1 MMTTTSSSGTAASVT
16 IDTGEILTPNSSAK
30 RRNIFAGIGEPV
42 ALIGAL
48 VVLIAIFSALNP
60 RFATLTNLQNV
71 LNQASLPIIIGVGA
85 TLVILIGSIDL
96 SVEGV
101 MAASGVA
108 FVLMSANSRG
118 GQDMGIAAFI
128 VPVVLGTVLGAL
140 NGLIYTLLK
149 VPSFIVTLGM
159 WFIGFGIATILYG
172 TDAYPELTDDNLTN
186 WAAKI
191 NLGLPNVFWLA
202 AALVVV
208 SALVIRFTRFGRA
221 ALAIGNNEDIARANG
236 MPVRK
241 HKVTIFIIAGA
252 LSGVAGILAT
262 MQMGGTSN
270 HIGEGYLFLTLPA
283 VVIGGTSLAGGK
295 GGVLRTFLG
304 VILLTVL
311 NNGLVLAGVSP
322 NYQSALSGAILVV
335 AIVAAAWSQRGRLR
349 IAK

>member
-1 MMTTTSSSGTAASVT
+1 MATTKTSEATASVT
-16 IDTGEILTPNSSAK
+16 VDTGEILTRGKAA
-30 RRNIFAGIGEPV
+30 RRPFFSGMGEPL

-48 VVLIAIFSALNP
+48 VVLIGIFSALNP

-71 LNQASLPIIIGVGA
+71 LNQASLPLIIGVGA

-118 GQDMGIAAFI
+118 GVSMGIWAFI
-128 VPVVLGTVLGAL
+128 VPIFIGIVLGAI
-140 NGLIYTLLK
+140 NGLIYTMLK
-149 VPSFIVTLGM
+149 VPSFIVTMGM

-172 TDAYPELTDDNLTN
+172 TDAYPELTDDNLTQ

-191 NLGLPNVFWLA
+191 ELGLPNVFWLA
-202 AALVVV
+202 LALVVV
-208 SALVIRFTRFGRA
+208 TALVLRFTRFGRA

-252 LSGVAGILAT
+252 LSALAGILAT

-283 VVIGGTSLAGGK
+283 VVIGGTALSGGK
-295 GGVLRTFLG
+295 GGVLRTLLG

-322 NYQSALSGAILVV
+322 NFQSAVSGAILVV
-335 AIVAAAWSQRGRLR
+335 AIVAASWSQRGRLR

>member
-1 MMTTTSSSGTAASVT
+1 MTNTLAKPTGNVSVDTS
-16 IDTGEILTPNSSAK
+16 ELSSAGLTRT
-30 RRNIFAGIGEPV
+30 RRNILSGIGEPV
-42 ALIGAL
+42 ALLGAL

-60 RFATLTNLQNV
+60 RFATITNLQNV

-108 FVLMSANSRG
+108 FVLMSANTRG
-118 GQDMGIAAFI
+118 GQDMGIWAFI
-128 VPVVLGTVLGAL
+128 VPLALGIVLGAA

-172 TDAYPELTDDNLTN
+172 TDAYPELTNETLTQ

-191 NLGLPNVFWLA
+191 ELGLPNVFWPA
-202 AALVVV
+202 AALVIVA
-208 SALVIRFTRFGRA
+208 ALVLRYTRFGRA

-241 HKVTIFIIAGA
+241 HKVTTFIIAGA
-252 LSGVAGILAT
+252 LSGLAGILAT

-283 VVIGGTSLAGGK
+283 VVIGGTALSGGK

-322 NYQSALSGAILVV
+322 NFQSALSGAILVV

>member
-1 MMTTTSSSGTAASVT
+1 MATTKTSEATASVT
-16 IDTGEILTPNSSAK
+16 VDTGEILTRSKAA
-30 RRNIFAGIGEPV
+30 RRPFFSGIGEPL

-48 VVLIAIFSALNP
+48 VILIGIFSALNP

-71 LNQASLPIIIGVGA
+71 LNQASLPLIIGVGA

-118 GQDMGIAAFI
+118 GESMGIWAFI
-128 VPVVLGTVLGAL
+128 VPIGVGIVLGAV
-140 NGLIYTLLK
+140 NGLIYTMLK
-149 VPSFIVTLGM
+149 VPSFIVTMGM

-172 TDAYPELTDDNLTN
+172 TDAYPELTDDNLTQ

-191 NLGLPNVFWLA
+191 ELGLPNVFWLA
-202 AALVVV
+202 LALVVV
-208 SALVIRFTRFGRA
+208 TALVLRFTRFGRA

-252 LSGVAGILAT
+252 LSALAGILAT

-283 VVIGGTSLAGGK
+283 VVIGGTALSGGK
-295 GGVLRTFLG
+295 GGVLRTLLG

-322 NYQSALSGAILVV
+322 NFQSAVSGAILVV
-335 AIVAAAWSQRGRLR
+335 AIVAASWSQRGRLR